1 MIRTDASCELNTV
14 DPRTHTALTA
24 VLHGM
29 DPRSVEDLC
38 RSAQREA
45 LAHRDDG
52 PPELHDDLSAM
63 VCAALDVHEF
73 RAMVAV
79 PASGR

>member
-1 MIRTDASCELNTV
+1 MDPLTRTT
-14 DPRTHTALTA
+14 LTA

-45 LAHRDDG
+45 VIHRDDG
-52 PPELHDDLSAM
+52 QPEVLEDLSAM
-63 VCAALDVHEF
+63 VSAALDVHEF

-79 PASGR
+79 PANGV